1 MSGRRK
7 EFTRGGGK
15 GLKEEEGE
23 KIREGRRKEEVGEE
37 KGEIASSE
45 DGRI

>member
-1 MSGRRK
+1 MRGRGRLR
-7 EFTRGGGK
+7 EAAE
-15 GLKEEEGE
+15 EEEGE

-45 DGRI
+45 DGRL